1 MGTPAGDL
9 PSVHRANPISMP
21 VSQAIEIL
29 DLRHFRSTEMRP
41 LLEAEAREWAQV
53 LSWDYSSSAEMILRY
68 MDARILPGYAALD
81 DGQVVGYTFFVYEGS
96 KGVIGDLF
104 VQPSAGPLQ
113 LTTRRQ
119 IEERLLAQV
128 IETLQVS
135 PGVHRIEAQL
145 LLHDS
150 GTLDR
155 PFTEEGFRRH
165 PRLFM
170 SLPLG
175 GRPNNG
181 LGTVNGALA
190 SRFPDVEFR
199 KWSEEDFQNAAA
211 LITGA
216 YREHVDSEINDQY
229 RSLAGSLRFLNNII
243 RFPGCGTFDAE
254 ASFVARSRGSGAML
268 GLILCS
274 RVKSDVGHV
283 TQVCLA
289 PEQRNRGLGQ
299 ALIATASN
307 ELRRRNCTCLSLT
320 VTQANVRA
328 VDLYKKLGFSI
339 ERVFDAFVWEG

>member
-1 MGTPAGDL
+1 MGTPSGDL

-29 DLRHFRSTEMRP
+29 DLRHFRSTELRP

-81 DGQVVGYTFFVYEGS
+81 DGRVVGYTFFVYEGS

-104 VQPSAGPLQ
+104 VQPGSGAQQSG
-113 LTTRRQ
+113 TRRQ
-119 IEERLLAQV
+119 TEERLLGQV

-145 LLHDS
+145 LLHDAGS
-150 GTLDR
+150 LER

-175 GRPNNG
+175 TSNSG
-181 LGTVNGALA
+181 LGTVNGSLGR
-190 SRFPDVEFR
+190 RFPDVEFR

-211 LITGA
+211 LITAA

-243 RFPGCGTFDAE
+243 RFPGCGTFDSE
-254 ASFVARSRGSGAML
+254 ASFVARNRRSGAML

-299 ALIATASN
+299 ALIAIASN
-307 ELRRRNCTCLSLT
+307 ELHQRNCTCLSLT